1 MKKPQ
6 KFAKKIEEELNLDG
20 AEVEI
25 FSTSLDGIPRVKV
38 TWHGISTDFSSEL
51 FENFD
56 IEDFREG
63 LIAEDKFRKGLG
75 I

>member
-1 MKKPQ
+1 MTKLQ
-6 KFAKKIEEELNLDG
+6 KFAKKIEEELDLDG

-25 FSTSLDGIPRVKV
+25 ITSSLDGVPRVKV
-38 TWHGISTDFSSEL
+38 TWRGISTDFSSEL

-56 IEDFREG
+56 IEDFRG
-63 LIAEDKFRKGLG
+63 ALIAEDIFRKGLG

>member
-1 MKKPQ
+1 MTKLQ
-6 KFAKKIEEELNLDG
+6 KFAKKIEEELDLDG

-25 FSTSLDGIPRVKV
+25 FSSSLDGVPRVKV
-38 TWHGISTDFSSEL
+38 TWRGISTDFSSEL

-56 IEDFREG
+56 IEDFREA
-63 LIAEDKFRKGLG
+63 LIAEDVFRKGLG

>member
-1 MKKPQ
+1 MKKLQ
-6 KFAKKIEEELNLDG
+6 KFAKKMEEELNLDG

-38 TWHGISTDFSSEL
+38 TWRGISTDFSSE
-51 FENFD
+51 NID
-56 IEDFREG
+56 NTKIEEFREA
-63 LIAEDKFRKGLG
+63 LIAEDVFRKGLG

>member
-1 MKKPQ
+1 MKKLQ
-6 KFAKKIEEELNLDG
+6 KFAKKMEEELNLDG

-38 TWHGISTDFSSEL
+38 TWRGICTEFTSENIDNTKID
-51 FENFD
+51 E
-56 IEDFREG
+56 FRED
-63 LIAEDKFRKGLG
+63 LIAEDVFRKGLG